1 MEPVVEIIDLKK
13 TYDPGI
19 EALAGVDLCVE
30 RGDTFGILG
39 PNGAGKTTLISILC
53 GILAPSSGRV
63 RVFGQA
69 PGKDRDLRK
78 LVALVPQDIAL
89 YPSLT
94 ARENLLYFGRM
105 QGLSGRYLSDR
116 VEKSLEFLDLG
127 ENSDRRAEVCSGGMK
142 RRINLSVAL
151 LGEPQLLVLDE
162 PTVGI
167 DVQTRVNIL
176 DKIADLNK
184 KGMTLVYTSHYMEEV
199 QKVCKKVAV
208 IDSGRVL
215 AKGPLKEVMSAHG
228 EYENLEDVFLKLTG
242 RSLRE

>member
-127 ENSDRRAEVCSGGMK
+127 ENSDRRVEVCSGGMK

-199 QKVCKKVAV
+199 QKVCKNVAV

-215 AKGPLKEVMSAHG
+215 AKGPLKEVMSTHG
-228 EYENLEDVFLKLTG
+228 ECENLEDVFLKLTG

>member
-13 TYDPGI
+13 TYDPGT

-30 RGDTFGILG
+30 KGDTFGILG

-63 RVFGQA
+63 RVFGQV

-78 LVALVPQDIAL
+78 RVALVPQDIAL
-89 YPSLT
+89 YPTLT

-105 QGLSGRYLSDR
+105 QGLSGRKLSDR
-116 VEKSLEFLDLG
+116 VEQSLGFLDLG
-127 ENSDRRAEVCSGGMK
+127 ENSDRRVEVCSGGMK

-184 KGMTLVYTSHYMEEV
+184 KGMTLVYTSHYMEEA
-199 QKVCKKVAV
+199 QKVCKNVAV
-208 IDSGRVL
+208 IDAGRVL
-215 AKGPLKEVMSAHG
+215 AKGPLKEVMSTYG
-228 EYENLEDVFLKLTG
+228 ECENLEDVFLKLTG
-242 RSLRE
+242 RGLRD

>member
-1 MEPVVEIIDLKK
+1 MEAVVEIIDLRK

-127 ENSDRRAEVCSGGMK
+127 ENSDRRVEVCSGGMK

>member
-1 MEPVVEIIDLKK
+1 MGPVVEITDLKK
-13 TYDPGI
+13 TYAQGT

-30 RGDTFGILG
+30 KGDTFGILG

-53 GILAPSSGRV
+53 GILAPSSGNV
-63 RVFGQA
+63 KVFGQTL
-69 PGKDRDLRK
+69 GKGRYPRK
-78 LVALVPQDIAL
+78 LVGLVPQDIAL
-89 YPSLT
+89 YPTLT

-105 QGLSGRYLSDR
+105 QGLSGRTLTDSVKKTLGFLGLAESSNRR
-116 VEKSLEFLDLG
+116 V
-127 ENSDRRAEVCSGGMK
+127 EVCSGGIR

-176 DKIADLNK
+176 EKIAELNK
-184 KGMTLVYTSHYMEEV
+184 GGMTVVYTSHYMEEA
-199 QKVCKKVAV
+199 QKVCKQVAV
-208 IDSGRVL
+208 ITSGRVL
-215 AKGPLKEVMSAHG
+215 TNGALKEVLSAHKECG
-228 EYENLEDVFLKLTG
+228 NLEDVFLKLTG

>member
-13 TYDPGI
+13 TYEPGT
-19 EALAGVDLCVE
+19 EALAGVDLCIE
-30 RGDTFGILG
+30 KGDTFGLLG

-63 RVFGQA
+63 RVFGQV

-78 LVALVPQDIAL
+78 LVGLVPQDIAL
-89 YPSLT
+89 YPTLT

-105 QGLSGRYLSDR
+105 QGLSGRKLSDR
-116 VEKSLEFLDLG
+116 VEESLGFLDLG
-127 ENSDRRAEVCSGGMK
+127 ENSDRRVEVCSGGMR

-176 DKIADLNK
+176 DRIAELNK
-184 KGMTLVYTSHYMEEV
+184 KGMTLVYTSHYMEEA
-199 QKVCKKVAV
+199 QKVCKNVAV

-215 AKGPLKEVMSAHG
+215 AKGTLKEVMSAH
-228 EYENLEDVFLKLTG
+228 EECENLEDVFLKLTG
-242 RSLRE
+242 RTLRE

>member
-1 MEPVVEIIDLKK
+1 MEPVVEITDLKK
-13 TYDPGI
+13 MYAPGT

-30 RGDTFGILG
+30 KGDTFGILG

-53 GILAPSSGRV
+53 GILAPSSGSV
-63 RVFGQA
+63 KVFGQTLWKGRY
-69 PGKDRDLRK
+69 PRK
-78 LVALVPQDIAL
+78 LVGLVPQDIAL
-89 YPSLT
+89 YPTLT

-105 QGLSGRYLSDR
+105 QGLSGRSLSDS
-116 VEKSLEFLDLG
+116 VEKCLGFLGLS
-127 ENSDRRAEVCSGGMK
+127 ENSNRRVEVCSGGIR

-176 DKIADLNK
+176 EKIAELNRN
-184 KGMTLVYTSHYMEEV
+184 GMTVVYTSHYMEEV
-199 QKVCKKVAV
+199 QKVCKHVAV
-208 IDSGRVL
+208 ITSGRVL
-215 AKGPLKEVMSAHG
+215 ANGTLKEVLSAHKECG
-228 EYENLEDVFLKLTG
+228 NLEDVFLKLTG

>member
-1 MEPVVEIIDLKK
+1 MDTVVEVTDLKK
-13 TYDPGI
+13 TYEQGT

-30 RGDTFGILG
+30 KGATFGILG

-63 RVFGQA
+63 RVFGQV
-69 PGKDRDLRK
+69 PGKDRKQRK
-78 LVALVPQDIAL
+78 LVGLVPQDIAL
-89 YPSLT
+89 YPTLT

-105 QGLSGRYLSDR
+105 QGLSGRYLSHR
-116 VEKSLEFLDLG
+116 VEKSLGFLGLG
-127 ENSDRRAEVCSGGMK
+127 ESSDRRVEVCSGGIR

-176 DKIADLNK
+176 DKIAELNK

-199 QKVCKKVAV
+199 QKVCKHVAV

-215 AKGPLKEVMSAHG
+215 AKGTLKEVLSAH
-228 EYENLEDVFLKLTG
+228 EECEDLEAVFLKLTG
-242 RSLRE
+242 RTLRE